1 LVPEATLLEKIIFP
15 LAMNVSTSPNQIFA
29 EGAKLAHRETAV
41 AEVNAAKKCN
51 VTHDQGITV
60 RAIELQR
67 CSNRIRQARANADK
81 RMTVLT
87 LAPKRDV
94 TRKPGLDWR
103 RGLLIGSAACAI
115 FLLTAWAALAIY
127 FGGAGGG
134 RGRALLAIAFVAM
147 TAFAWCLKSARIKQF
162 RILWAAAVVVITV
175 WFIAIQP
182 SHQRHWKGEVAVL
195 PRIEVA
201 GDRAKITGVRDF
213 EYRSRD
219 DFDVRYIERKIDLSH
234 LTGVDLFISYWDD
247 ELMAHTFLSFVFD
260 SAPPICV
267 SIEARPENGE
277 RFAAL
282 PSLFKRFELIY
293 VVGEERDIVRVRTN
307 HRDEQVYRYPIKIS
321 PEAARRLFMVYAQ
334 KINQLAERPEFYH
347 LLQNSCTANI
357 VRNARAAGQ
366 KTPVFEGRFILNGL
380 VDEYLYEAG
389 LVDTNIPFQN
399 LRKRARITDIS
410 KSASLHDFSRAIR
423 SPAPSN

>member
-1 LVPEATLLEKIIFP
+1 
-15 LAMNVSTSPNQIFA
+15 M
-29 EGAKLAHRETAV
+29 
-41 AEVNAAKKCN
+41 
-51 VTHDQGITV
+51 
-60 RAIELQR
+60 
-67 CSNRIRQARANADK
+67 
-81 RMTVLT
+81 LT
-87 LAPKRDV
+87 LAPKREV

-103 RGLLIGSAACAI
+103 RVLLIGSAACAI
-115 FLLTAWAALAIY
+115 FLLTGWATLAIN
-127 FGGAGGG
+127 FGGAGG
-134 RGRALLAIAFVAM
+134 RWRALLGIAFVVLTICAWCFSRRHTKPLRIM
-147 TAFAWCLKSARIKQF
+147 WSAAVISIFAWF
-162 RILWAAAVVVITV
+162 V
-175 WFIAIQP
+175 AIQP
-182 SHQRHWKGEVAVL
+182 SHQRPLKREVAVL

-201 GDRAKITGVRDF
+201 GDRGKITGVRDF

-219 DFDVRYIERKIDLSH
+219 DFDVRYQERQIDLAD

-260 SAPPICV
+260 NAPPICV
-267 SIEARPENGE
+267 SIEARLEDGE
-277 RFAAL
+277 RFSAL

-307 HRDEQVYRYPIKIS
+307 HRNEQVYRYPIKTS
-321 PEAARRLFMVYAQ
+321 PEAARRLFIVYAQ

-380 VDEYLYEAG
+380 VDEYLYEAE
-389 LVDTNIPFQN
+389 LVDTNIPFQD